1 MTAPRPV
8 LIVMLML
15 ALLAAPLAVEAQQR
29 AKIIRIGV
37 LGLGVTPNSR
47 NVEVFRQGLR
57 EHGHVEGRNI
67 ALEVRGAEGSADRLP
82 ALAAE
87 LVRLNVDVLVTES
100 NAAALAAK
108 NATKAI
114 PIVMAVA
121 GDPLS
126 AGVVTSLARPG
137 GNITGLTLQAPEL
150 SAKRLQILKETF
162 PKTALVS
169 IVYNATNPASQAF
182 LAETKT
188 AARALGLQLHVI
200 EVRSPADL
208 DAAFKAVSDA
218 RPNAFM
224 TLADGM
230 MISNRRRIAEF
241 AAKRRLPGVFPER
254 EFAETGGLMSYG
266 PSVPANWRRAAALV
280 ARILKGAK
288 PADMPIEQ
296 PAKFELVINLKTAKA
311 LGVTIPPSLLKRAD
325 EIIE

>member
-1 MTAPRPV
+1 MGLSRPV
-8 LIVMLML
+8 VIVILIL
-15 ALLAAPLAVEAQQR
+15 ALLGAPLAVEAQPV
-29 AKIIRIGV
+29 AKINRIGV
-37 LGLGVTPNSR
+37 LFLGGADQLRVDA
-47 NVEVFRQGLR
+47 FQQGLR
-57 EHGHVEGRNI
+57 EHGYVDGQNMNLEMRRAEGR
-67 ALEVRGAEGSADRLP
+67 ADRLP

-87 LVRLNVDVLVTES
+87 LVRLKVDVLVTES

-108 NATKAI
+108 NATQTI
-114 PIVMAVA
+114 PVVMAVA

-137 GNITGLTLQAPEL
+137 GNVTGLTLQAPEL
-150 SAKRLQILKETF
+150 SGKRLQLLKEIF
-162 PKTALVS
+162 PKSGLVS
-169 IVYNATNPASQAF
+169 IVYNVTNPASQDF
-182 LAETKT
+182 LAETKS
-188 AARALGLQLHVI
+188 AAQSLGLHLHVVA
-200 EVRSPADL
+200 VRSPGDF

-218 RPNAFM
+218 RPSAFM

-230 MISNRRRIAEF
+230 MFANRARIAEF
-241 AAKRRLPGVFPER
+241 AAKSRLPGVFPER

-266 PSVPANWRRAAALV
+266 PSVLANWRRAAALV

-311 LGVTIPPSLLKRAD
+311 LGVTIPPSLLSRAD